1 MMDKYARLMQ
11 KLEIVNVEL
20 FKGIC
25 QLFGIFYHYIY
36 ETFGNQDRGQSGKS
50 LPDHQSF
57 RLRVALSKITQDS
70 DQWIKPQSISYSPS
84 SPVSMDVMP
93 TAPPSS
99 MFTLYGLKERC
110 AAAETISLVAR
121 VLNRSRA
128 HLHSVLSQSNTS
140 ILEEFFGTMVDSVPD
155 LAEHIHRTSA
165 RMLLHINGYP
175 DKIANAK
182 WEVKELGMEHN
193 GYVDLLLGEFKHY
206 KTRLD
211 HGGISKEL
219 QDLLLE
225 YGIDSIAEVLVEGL
239 SRVKRCTDE
248 GRALMSLD
256 LQVLING
263 LLHIVSANVRP
274 KLQIVDTF
282 IKAYYLP
289 ETEYVHWARSHP
301 EYSKSQVVG
310 LVNLVATMKG
320 WKRKTRLE
328 TIERIEAGP

>member
-1 MMDKYARLMQ
+1 VH
-11 KLEIVNVEL
+11 VNL
-20 FKGIC
+20 FFL
-25 QLFGIFYHYIY
+25 Q
-36 ETFGNQDRGQSGKS
+36 
-50 LPDHQSF
+50 
-57 RLRVALSKITQDS
+57 
-70 DQWIKPQSISYSPS
+70 
-84 SPVSMDVMP
+84 
-93 TAPPSS
+93 
-99 MFTLYGLKERC
+99 ERC
-110 AAAETISLVAR
+110 AAAETVSLVAR
-121 VLNRSRA
+121 VLNRSKA
-128 HLHSVLSQSNTS
+128 HLHSVLSKNNTS
-140 ILEEFFGTMVDSVPD
+140 AVEEFYRVLVDSVPD
-155 LAEHIHRTSA
+155 LTEHIHRMSA
-165 RMLLHINGYP
+165 RMLLHIDGYP
-175 DKIANAK
+175 EKIANAK
-182 WEVKELGMEHN
+182 WEVKELGIEHN

-219 QDLLLE
+219 QHLLME
-225 YGIDSIAEVLVEGL
+225 YGIESIAEVLVEGL

-263 LLHIVSANVRP
+263 LQHIVSANVRP
-274 KLQIVDTF
+274 KLQTVDTF

-328 TIERIEAGP
+328 TVEKIEAAP

>member
-1 MMDKYARLMQ
+1 
-11 KLEIVNVEL
+11 
-20 FKGIC
+20 
-25 QLFGIFYHYIY
+25 
-36 ETFGNQDRGQSGKS
+36 
-50 LPDHQSF
+50 
-57 RLRVALSKITQDS
+57 
-70 DQWIKPQSISYSPS
+70 
-84 SPVSMDVMP
+84 MDVMP